1 MSKELQVDFVGNR
14 NIQGFNLFKDDLY
27 LLDSGKRL
35 LANTFT
41 TNFSNILLI
50 MQLSNK
56 FA

>member
-1 MSKELQVDFVGNR
+1 MSKELQVDFLGNR

-41 TNFSNILLI
+41 TNFNNILLI